1 MESAQIFIQSPV
13 NCNDIDSEDENV
25 ADEDPSVLS
34 GNQLLGCPALEMNL
48 TNAKV
53 VRGNDDEENKTN
65 DNQDLASEL
74 KWKWK
79 KLKVKHINKWKHSDL
94 PFIDDFEWNL
104 PILELDSHE
113 PQSSLFKKF
122 LTDDIL
128 QFICNESLRYAQSK
142 RSHSY
147 KLHDLKAFIA
157 ILLIIGYVD
166 LPQRF
171 MFWGCSADIHSD
183 AVFSMMSR
191 NRFHDRMK
199 YLHLAD
205 NSSLDPNDKFSKVQP
220 LLDKLNEQCLSSYL
234 PDETVSID
242 ESVVPCF
249 SRIWM
254 ESIHEKQVCI

>member
-1 MESAQIFIQSPV
+1 M
-13 NCNDIDSEDENV
+13 
-25 ADEDPSVLS
+25 
-34 GNQLLGCPALEMNL
+34 
-48 TNAKV
+48 
-53 VRGNDDEENKTN
+53 
-65 DNQDLASEL
+65 
-74 KWKWK
+74 
-79 KLKVKHINKWKHSDL
+79 

-171 MFWGCSADIHSD
+171 MFWGCSADIHND

-191 NRFHDRMK
+191 NRFHDGMK
-199 YLHLAD
+199 YLHLAN

-242 ESVVPCF
+242 ESMVPCF